1 MEQKKL
7 SVFDLTSIGV
17 GSVIGAGIFSMLGI
31 GIQYGGRSIPI
42 VLVLSMLLTFVQNL
56 RYFILS
62 SVFELDG
69 GLYDQNALTLPPLF
83 IGVTAVSTIVSN
95 LTLSVFAIS
104 IAEYLAQL
112 VPALAGLQR
121 FVGFIVITVFFAA
134 SIRGSKFLAK
144 IQNVMVVCMYAA
156 LLLFIVFGIL
166 KADPQTISAE
176 PFLPQGVSGM
186 LMAVA
191 IMSFTCNGAINI
203 LSLSKDTE
211 NAKKRIPLA
220 WGWAT
225 VICAALYA
233 LIGFAATSALP
244 YEKIAGQN
252 LGFIAQEIMPRGIY
266 LFFIVGG
273 AIFAL
278 ATSLLGMISAMKW
291 PIYAAAN
298 DGWLPAVLKKQ
309 AASGFPWVIML
320 LMYLISAVPVIGG
333 FSLESIASLV
343 IVSTAVLAIAANI
356 LNWKLPEKFPKAWS
370 ENSLHISATG
380 FRVALAVSTIAALL
394 ISVLSFAALSVGMI
408 IGNIAVL
415 VAIFVFAV
423 LRFKSGKVHLNS
435 RDIYVE

>member
-1 MEQKKL
+1 M
-7 SVFDLTSIGV
+7 
-17 GSVIGAGIFSMLGI
+17 
-31 GIQYGGRSIPI
+31 
-42 VLVLSMLLTFVQNL
+42 
-56 RYFILS
+56 
-62 SVFELDG
+62 
-69 GLYDQNALTLPPLF
+69 
-83 IGVTAVSTIVSN
+83 
-95 LTLSVFAIS
+95 
-104 IAEYLAQL
+104 
-112 VPALAGLQR
+112 
-121 FVGFIVITVFFAA
+121 
-134 SIRGSKFLAK
+134 
-144 IQNVMVVCMYAA
+144 
-156 LLLFIVFGIL
+156 
-166 KADPQTISAE
+166 
-176 PFLPQGVSGM
+176 
-186 LMAVA
+186 
-191 IMSFTCNGAINI
+191 
-203 LSLSKDTE
+203 
-211 NAKKRIPLA
+211 
-220 WGWAT
+220 
-225 VICAALYA
+225 ICAALYA